1 MMDTPDR
8 RLLYSYESGQLI
20 RELSDDEWRTYQA
33 LLDSYTP
40 AAKEHGVVEGVIFG
54 LSGLVYARVEGEDDP
69 VQVLTGMSHATF
81 ERLRGLADANGLSM
95 SQVVEQLVMRHPRWA
110 PIDPNA
116 PFEPADHL
124 EILP

>member
-1 MMDTPDR
+1 MDTSDR
-8 RLLYSYESGQLI
+8 RILFAYDSGQPI
-20 RELSDDEWRTYQA
+20 RELTDEEWRVYQA

-54 LSGLVYARVEGEDDP
+54 LGGLVYARAESEDEP
-69 VQVLTGMSHATF
+69 VQVLTGMSQATF

-124 EILP
+124 EIMP

>member
-1 MMDTPDR
+1 MDTSDR
-8 RLLYSYESGQLI
+8 RILFAYESGQPI
-20 RELSDDEWRTYQA
+20 RELTDEEWRVYQA

-54 LSGLVYARVEGEDDP
+54 LGGLVYARAESEDEP
-69 VQVLTGMSHATF
+69 VQVLTGMSQATF

-124 EILP
+124 EIMP

>member
-1 MMDTPDR
+1 MDTSDR
-8 RLLYSYESGQLI
+8 RILFAYESGQPI
-20 RELSDDEWRTYQA
+20 RELTDEEWRVYQA

-54 LSGLVYARVEGEDDP
+54 LGGLVYARAESEDEP
-69 VQVLTGMSHATF
+69 VQVLTGMTQATF